1 MKKTG
6 TVLLILASLSLFGSL
21 ISMGHDADTS
31 GGRFMGAIVL
41 GAIGITLLC
50 IGDRKEEVSETY
62 WQNYKRLNPITAKAI
77 EAITEREM
85 GLESDEDAKQ
95 LVSSM
100 ERWSNNLGC
109 EISQLKTEFLKSFKS
124 TFNQDEIQTALA
136 RIKNEECDK
145 EANVFQINTKNT
157 CSFFMLQ
164 WLQEDLKK
172 TIADAPKLQSRNK
185 MSARELVERENAKLE
200 FIEKAETKKIYFFC
214 GNVKGYVSPA
224 ASKKVETGNIDDFTY
239 VEVSTDGKTYTP
251 CLILTSPKKVI
262 RTFNPDKSTKKST
275 GPTDLV
281 GEEFNINSKKVL
293 CRNQM
298 TLRGLIEKEN
308 AKLEFIEKDGTK
320 KLYFSCGNVIGY
332 VSPAASEKIKTGS
345 IDDFLYAEVSI
356 GNQDYIPTIMLTTK
370 RSVNKVIRTL
380 SVEKDL
386 DDFED
391 LP

>member
-50 IGDRKEEVSETY
+50 IGNRKEEVFETY

-172 TIADAPKLQSRNK
+172 QLQMPLNY
-185 MSARELVERENAKLE
+185 NH
-200 FIEKAETKKIYFFC
+200 
-214 GNVKGYVSPA
+214 
-224 ASKKVETGNIDDFTY
+224 
-239 VEVSTDGKTYTP
+239 
-251 CLILTSPKKVI
+251 VI
-262 RTFNPDKSTKKST
+262 RC
-275 GPTDLV
+275 L
-281 GEEFNINSKKVL
+281 
-293 CRNQM
+293 Q
-298 TLRGLIEKEN
+298 
-308 AKLEFIEKDGTK
+308 
-320 KLYFSCGNVIGY
+320 GN
-332 VSPAASEKIKTGS
+332 
-345 IDDFLYAEVSI
+345 
-356 GNQDYIPTIMLTTK
+356 
-370 RSVNKVIRTL
+370 
-380 SVEKDL
+380 
-386 DDFED
+386 
-391 LP
+391 